1 MVQNLPAMQGT
12 QETQVQSLGGENP
25 MEKEMAPHSSIL
37 PGKSLGQSSLV
48 GYSPWGLERGG
59 HNLAT
64 KQHLNHIPVDGL
76 SCSQDFAIEQ
86 CFIQPFLDYF
96 PFIQGT
102 PEFGG
107 YSAFVLLIT
116 LG

>member
-1 MVQNLPAMQGT
+1 
-12 QETQVQSLGGENP
+12 
-25 MEKEMAPHSSIL
+25 MEKDMAADSSIL

-64 KQHLNHIPVDGL
+64 IQQHLNHIPVDGL
-76 SCSQDFAIEQ
+76 SCSQDFAFIQ

-102 PEFGG
+102 PEFGV